1 MLNGAARNFL
11 VNPMSGGGRAPAP
24 LAVPV
29 SAASVRYFID
39 QVT

>member
-11 VNPMSGGGRAPAP
+11 VNPISGGRAPAP